1 MRTRQQIKVRKSLN
15 LLNLELCTSKF
26 HLVFTSCTIF
36 ELIKRHVIFSHIL
49 CFSWLPFCI
58 FSISSEIWEIFV
70 SSGKVILIFDN
81 WFSIIRNLESLMTA
95 YMICNLIGLSSTC
108 TNPILYGYLNKN
120 IQEILMRS
128 ISDFL
133 YVIKVGQIQTGDLSQ
148 KAEDWE
154 LQTS

>member
-1 MRTRQQIKVRKSLN
+1 
-15 LLNLELCTSKF
+15 
-26 HLVFTSCTIF
+26 
-36 ELIKRHVIFSHIL
+36 
-49 CFSWLPFCI
+49 
-58 FSISSEIWEIFV
+58 
-70 SSGKVILIFDN
+70 
-81 WFSIIRNLESLMTA
+81 MTA

-148 KAEDWE
+148 KAED
-154 LQTS
+154 